1 MIDRLGTRLFFYPRG
16 PTFSMHWQTRGQLRS
31 WRDINFTITS
41 IIKRFPRKCSL
52 RRTVQ
57 AGPILFCQVIGRLPR
72 YVILKYFWNC
82 WSLLPFD
89 FLWILIPFRIVC
101 NALTNHFKTLKRL
114 ELSCVAIFYRL
125 RNNLDIKMHRTSF
138 SNFSF
143 HWSNVCS
150 SSAVVQDFPALLALR
165 DWKRKSRFASSCF
178 HYCSALLISLQ
189 YKKLF

>member
-1 MIDRLGTRLFFYPRG
+1 MGFEPTITVFELQYAITSTIQAFDTRSLHQRTIYLHKDISTAIFTNFGMIDRLGTRLFFYPRG

-101 NALTNHFKTLKRL
+101 TAFDNHQK
-114 ELSCVAIFYRL
+114 I
-125 RNNLDIKMHRTSF
+125 SF
-138 SNFSF
+138 S
-143 HWSNVCS
+143 
-150 SSAVVQDFPALLALR
+150 
-165 DWKRKSRFASSCF
+165 
-178 HYCSALLISLQ
+178 
-189 YKKLF
+189 